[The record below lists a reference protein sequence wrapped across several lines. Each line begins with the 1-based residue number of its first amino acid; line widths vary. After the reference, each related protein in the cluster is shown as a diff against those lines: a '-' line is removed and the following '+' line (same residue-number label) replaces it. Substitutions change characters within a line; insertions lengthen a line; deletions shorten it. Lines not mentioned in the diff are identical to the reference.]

1 MSTSHPPRTRRLPA
15 TALVL
20 AAAIVLTAGECP
32 DSTGPVT
39 EPEAIDF
46 FYTFVEPVD
55 GGYLIRR
62 SENGNCT
69 PFVDDVF
76 TMSQITTALRSVF
89 RDQFINCASLWS
101 MNTVQIAESRDSY
114 VAHEGRFTGGDNIT
128 IRHALT
134 TSLGSNTPFRYFLET
149 TGGAAVGQ
157 RTTVGTITLELEQ
170 PGGPEFRCSGG
181 GANWDAPGAS
191 ATFFELTLSRR
202 DQTRGIM
209 TGDFQCIARRV
220 GDPSDTRVLL
230 VMEGGFHL
238 TAR

>member
-1 MSTSHPPRTRRLPA
+1 
-15 TALVL
+15 VL
-20 AAAIVLTAGECP
+20 AAAIMLTAGECP

-46 FYTFVEPVD
+46 FYVFAQPAN

-76 TMSQITTALRSVF
+76 TMNQITTALRSAF
-89 RDQFINCASLWS
+89 RDQFINCALLWS
-101 MNTVQIAESRDSY
+101 MNTVQVAESRDSY
-114 VAHEGRFTGGDNIT
+114 AAHEARFTGGNNIT
-128 IRHALT
+128 VRHALIT
-134 TSLGSNTPFRYFLET
+134 TPGANVPFRYVLET

-157 RTTVGTITLELEQ
+157 RTTVGTISVELAE

-181 GANWDAPGAS
+181 GANWDAPGAL

-202 DQTRGIM
+202 DETRGII

-230 VMEGGFHL
+230 MMEGGFHL